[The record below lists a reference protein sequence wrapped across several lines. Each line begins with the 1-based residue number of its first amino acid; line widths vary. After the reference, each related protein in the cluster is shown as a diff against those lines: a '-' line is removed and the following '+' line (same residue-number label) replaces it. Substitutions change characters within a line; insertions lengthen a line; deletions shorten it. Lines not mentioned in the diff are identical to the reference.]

1 MKDIEYKYKEDE
13 ILLQVADYIN
23 GTYSQHYAMDKIEA
37 SEFIMD
43 AGHGEGFFIGNIL
56 KYAQRYGK
64 KGSYTDARKDLMKVI
79 HYAMMAVYN
88 HDESTDWKDPQSN
101 DVGDIFSDPKRDN
114 RELVYGKKY
123 TLVDD
128 YDILPRDRA
137 EALAL
142 DTAVKLD
149 PLAYAQQY
157 SRKVFGENRMDYEED
172 YPNY

>member
-101 DVGDIFSDPKRDN
+101 GEYEPGENVEDVGDIFSDPKRDN
-114 RELVYGKKY
+114 RELVYSKKY

-137 EALAL
+137 EALVL

-149 PLAYAQQY
+149 SFHP
-157 SRKVFGENRMDYEED
+157 NRMDYEED